1 MHRAGL
7 VLGGSE
13 NAAEGKVRG
22 RIVLFFTAVR
32 SLLYRYSGEGTDRD
46 EK

>member
-1 MHRAGL
+1 MHRAGF
-7 VLGGSE
+7 VLGESE
-13 NAAEGKVRG
+13 NAAGGKVRG